1 VPQVR
6 VVDLLRKSA
15 AFPPPSRAHQEGRF
29 AIVTNVE
36 RGMRW
41 TQWLQPTTVAAADGE
56 VVWS

>member
-1 VPQVR
+1 VR
-6 VVDLLRKSA
+6 GVDLLRKSA